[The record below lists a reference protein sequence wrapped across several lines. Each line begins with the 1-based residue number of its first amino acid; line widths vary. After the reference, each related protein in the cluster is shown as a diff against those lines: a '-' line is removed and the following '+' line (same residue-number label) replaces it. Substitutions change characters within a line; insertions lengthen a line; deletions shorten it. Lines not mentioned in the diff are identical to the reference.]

1 MNLLGLP
8 HPWIR
13 VEGVHGA
20 GAIVTVV
27 GFEGHEPEH
36 GGISAWELRWSEPD
50 SYRRSP
56 MPIDFGVYAGVE
68 IDWAAA
74 HWLADVL
81 QIVVVGSEDPL
92 QIKHLRP
99 CRVIPIGCWMRRSG
113 KSAFT
118 WSTTSGQRM
127 RRHST
132 RVTQSRSS
140 CRSSMAVRPEG
151 GPGRLRPCG
160 SRLQQRIDAAECR

>member
-1 MNLLGLP
+1 MVRRDDAEGGPWVNLLGLP

-56 MPIDFGVYAGVE
+56 MPIDFGVFAGG
-68 IDWAAA
+68 A
-74 HWLADVL
+74 
-81 QIVVVGSEDPL
+81 VGDA
-92 QIKHLRP
+92 
-99 CRVIPIGCWMRRSG
+99 SG
-113 KSAFT
+113 
-118 WSTTSGQRM
+118 
-127 RRHST
+127 
-132 RVTQSRSS
+132 
-140 CRSSMAVRPEG
+140 E
-151 GPGRLRPCG
+151 
-160 SRLQQRIDAAECR
+160 